1 MRLID
6 ADKLK
11 QDVLEWK
18 DCPNGYSDTYDKARI
33 ISGIDEAPTIDAVPV
48 VRCKDCMY
56 ADSYYHCTWANFWG
70 TADDYCSR
78 AKPKIILDEVNDE
91 DN

>member
-1 MRLID
+1 MKEYIFQID
-6 ADKLK
+6 DALYNK
-11 QDVLEWK
+11 ET
-18 DCPNGYSDTYDKARI
+18 G
-33 ISGIDEAPTIDAVPV
+33 EAVFKPKFVNEL

-78 AKPKIILDEVNDE
+78 AKPKIMR
-91 DN
+91 